1 MYICTYFKT
10 STNPKVCIMTAIKL
24 SSTNQLNK
32 EQALTSC
39 PVTFTLNKIG
49 GRWKPLIIFQLMN
62 GTKRYGE
69 LKKSIPNISE
79 KMLIQHLKELEVD
92 NLVNRKAMPVV
103 PPHVEYSLTDPGKEL
118 TPILGAMVEWAGKYN
133 V

>member
-1 MYICTYFKT
+1 
-10 STNPKVCIMTAIKL
+10 MTAIKL

-39 PVTFTLNKIG
+39 PVTFTLSRIG
-49 GRWKPLIIFQLMN
+49 GRWKPLIIFQLMS

-69 LKKSIPNISE
+69 LKKAIPNISE
-79 KMLIQHLKELEVD
+79 KMLIQHLKELEAD
-92 NLVNRKAMPVV
+92 GLVHRKAMPVV
-103 PPHVEYSLTDPGKEL
+103 PPHVEYSLSAQGLEL
-118 TPILGAMVEWAGKYN
+118 TPILGAMVDWACKYN